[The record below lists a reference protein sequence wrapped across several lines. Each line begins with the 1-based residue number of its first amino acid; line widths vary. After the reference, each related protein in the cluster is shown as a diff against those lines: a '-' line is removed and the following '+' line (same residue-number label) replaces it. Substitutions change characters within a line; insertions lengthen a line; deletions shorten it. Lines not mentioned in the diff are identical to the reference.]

1 MAVGVKYALQL
12 LIDVF
17 SSSSKVKKLS
27 SFSISDISIVLFS
40 YSSTSLSFYLSAIN
54 TKTLIPKKNAVTKNV
69 RERRIIK
76 TAFNTFFIFITNQK
90 II

>member
-54 TKTLIPKKNAVTKNV
+54 TNTLIPKKNAVTKNV

>member
-1 MAVGVKYALQL
+1 MAVGVKYASQL

-40 YSSTSLSFYLSAIN
+40 YSSTSLLFSLSAIN
-54 TKTLIPKKNAVTKNV
+54 TNTLIPKKMLLPKMS
-69 RERRIIK
+69 EK
-76 TAFNTFFIFITNQK
+76 EE
-90 II
+90 

>member
-1 MAVGVKYALQL
+1 MAVGVKYASQL

-40 YSSTSLSFYLSAIN
+40 YSSTSMSFSLSAIN
-54 TKTLIPKKNAVTKNV
+54 TNTLIPKKNAVTKNV

-76 TAFNTFFIFITNQK
+76 TAFKTFFIFITNQK

>member
-40 YSSTSLSFYLSAIN
+40 YSSTSLSFSLSASN
-54 TKTLIPKKNAVTKNV
+54 TNTLIPKKMLLPKMS
-69 RERRIIK
+69 EK
-76 TAFNTFFIFITNQK
+76 EE
-90 II
+90 